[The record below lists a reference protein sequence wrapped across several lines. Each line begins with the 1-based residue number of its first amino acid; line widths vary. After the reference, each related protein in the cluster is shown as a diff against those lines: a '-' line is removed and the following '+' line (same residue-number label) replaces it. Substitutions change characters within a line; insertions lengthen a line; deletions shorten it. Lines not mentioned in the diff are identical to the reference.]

1 VGRHWYSGKALLLH
15 LAVVTVVSLCLL
27 AGWWQVNRARSG
39 NLLSY
44 GYAIEWPVFAFVAGI
59 FWWQLV
65 HDQVRAPD
73 SETTGPAPPA
83 PGAPQGSP
91 RRRDH
96 ESPQLRVYNDD
107 LSELAAKGRPKT
119 WRNPKGLP

>member
-27 AGWWQVNRARSG
+27 AGWWQVDRARSG

-44 GYAIEWPVFAFVAGI
+44 GYAVEWPVFAVVAGI

-65 HDQVRAPD
+65 HDQANDPGSKGPRHAPLRA
-73 SETTGPAPPA
+73 GPPR
-83 PGAPQGSP
+83 GP
-91 RRRDH
+91 RRRRDQ
-96 ESPQLRVYNDD
+96 ESPQLRAYNDD
-107 LSELAAKGRPKT
+107 LSALAAKGRPKT